1 MRVLV
6 RLALAAFAIGSAL
19 AEAREDAALVTV
31 RQSIQPA
38 DAVIGQRVA
47 VTVEVLFR
55 DDMPAPPQVSLSDI
69 PGVQVFRFESQAT
82 TVRDRLNG
90 VPYVGQ
96 RFEFTLFA
104 RRGGAFTVPP
114 AVVTL
119 LDHRREVVGSTRG
132 QAMPLTVRVPPGV
145 DASQPVLSTTRLA
158 LEQRWDP
165 EPAIPFK
172 VSGALKRIVV
182 READDV
188 PALAMQNLFGRP
200 PDGVRAYVD
209 APEVD
214 DHSNRGT
221 LLGRR
226 VDRVTYVF
234 EKPGTF
240 MLPAASQPWWDL
252 GAQGLQ
258 NAEAAGARVE
268 VMALPSAEAVHTRP
282 GFMGLLPWPAYAVAL
297 GSLVAAL
304 WAVRRFRSRIEA
316 AFVSWMSRQ
325 RQSERSEF
333 RRLRHA
339 CRGEHPGQTYAALR
353 RWRARL
359 ERAVGESQAREAAID
374 AAAGRLEAVLFGE
387 APSGSWTRRDARH
400 LIQRLGGLRS
410 EVLARPGSS
419 HGRRASL
426 PPLNPARLPD
436 TFAARGA
443 APLAS
448 RRLP

>member
-6 RLALAAFAIGSAL
+6 CLALAAFAAIATL
-19 AEAREDAALVTV
+19 AEAQEDAALVTV
-31 RQSIQPA
+31 RQSVQPA
-38 DAVIGQRVA
+38 EAVIGQRVA
-47 VTVEVLFR
+47 VIVEVLFR
-55 DDMPAPPQVSLSDI
+55 DDMPAPPQVVLPEI

-90 VPYVGQ
+90 APYVGQ
-96 RFEFTLFA
+96 RFEFALFA

-119 LDHRREVVGSTRG
+119 LDHRREVVGSEPG
-132 QAMPLTVRVPPGV
+132 QATPLTVRVPPGV
-145 DASQPVLSTTRLA
+145 DASQPVMATTRLA

-165 EPAIPFK
+165 EPAATFK
-172 VSGALKRIVV
+172 VGDALKRTVTRKV
-182 READDV
+182 DDV
-188 PALAMQNLFGRP
+188 PALAMQNLFGRT
-200 PDGVRAYVD
+200 PDGVRAYVE

-214 DHSNRGT
+214 DRSNRGT

-226 VDRVTYVF
+226 VDRVTYLF

-258 NAEAAGARVE
+258 NAEAEGARIE
-268 VMALPSAEAVHTRP
+268 VMALPAAEAPQTRP
-282 GFMGLLPWPAYAVAL
+282 GLMGLLPWPAYAVAL
-297 GSLVAAL
+297 GALVLAVWAA
-304 WAVRRFRSRIEA
+304 RRFGSRTQSA
-316 AFVSWMSRQ
+316 LNSWMTWR
-325 RQSERSEF
+325 RQSEPAKF

-339 CRGEHPGQTYAALR
+339 CRGEHPGATYAALR
-353 RWRARL
+353 LWRARL
-359 ERAVGESQAREAAID
+359 EEAAGACRAREAAID
-374 AAAGRLEAVLFGE
+374 VAAGRLEAVLFGG
-387 APSGSWTRRDARH
+387 APPGSWTGRDARH
-400 LIQRLGGLRS
+400 LIERMASLRS
-410 EVLARPGSS
+410 EALARPESS
-419 HGRRASL
+419 QRRRASL